1 MQQGIVVLAGH
12 PVGSSVTEQWNAY
25 NLQIRHSRVGIVFA
39 NTGNTWIQ
47 HMYLQG
53 LTMEDV
59 LLAMRVRETTTIG
72 GGIRDIVVRDTQLRG
87 IAQQVDIGNRRNSP
101 TEWIHTTVE
110 PLN

>member
-25 NLQIRHSRVGIVFA
+25 NLQIHHSRVGIVFT

-72 GGIRDIVVRDTQLRG
+72 GGIRDIVVRD
-87 IAQQVDIGNRRNSP
+87 SP